1 MKNLLLLWILVI
13 SIASFVSCNNRDKNR
28 VVEQPGECTQTTAQ
42 SYEKLVLE
50 WNTWLQNNREDYLYL
65 FESVSQEHENLIN
78 NLLTLFYK
86 GYEDKRNNVAMI
98 QKMLDDFCPVS
109 KSDDKVVQYN
119 NLEKQVST
127 LLDIDVELEG
137 YQVRRKSALA
147 RLMHNFKIK
156 YYEEKLLNSISD
168 EETKNLFRTEI
179 SAWQQ
184 YLQSTSDAF
193 EKIVLGKESYS
204 FKYVYGNNY
213 EFDLMNERYKTL
225 VCLYLKDYSV
235 WDNDNKCGR
244 DEVADEY
251 DKMQKKLPK
260 DQSINPEYHYSYN
273 EQKEAILLDEELF
286 QQYLNAH
293 IAIAIKLGISDEG
306 YILRHKTIL
315 MDKMLEH
322 YNSIEAIRF

>member
-1 MKNLLLLWILVI
+1 MKNFLNFWVLIILIV
-13 SIASFVSCNNRDKNR
+13 SFVSCNIRGKNSN
-28 VVEQPGECTQTTAQ
+28 VEQSDECTQTTVQ
-42 SYEKLVLE
+42 SYEEQVLE
-50 WNTWLQNNREDYLYL
+50 WNTWLQNNREDYLFL
-65 FESVSQEHENLIN
+65 FESVSQEHGNLIN

-86 GYEDKRNNVAMI
+86 GDEDKRNDVVMI

-109 KSDDKVVQYN
+109 KSDDKVVQYQ

-127 LLDIDVELEG
+127 LLDFDVELEG
-137 YQVRRKSALA
+137 YQVKRKSALA

-156 YYEEKLLNSISD
+156 YYEEKLLSSISD
-168 EETKNLFRTEI
+168 EETKKLFKTEI
-179 SAWQQ
+179 SVWQQ
-184 YLQSTSDAF
+184 YLQSSSGAF

-204 FKYVYGNNY
+204 LKYVFWNNY
-213 EFDLMNERYKTL
+213 EFDLMKERYKTL

-251 DKMQKKLPK
+251 DEMQKKLPK
-260 DQSINPEYHYSYN
+260 NQDIDPEYHYTYN

-293 IAIAIKLGISDEG
+293 IAIATKLGIFDEG

-322 YNSIEAIRF
+322 YDSTESTCF